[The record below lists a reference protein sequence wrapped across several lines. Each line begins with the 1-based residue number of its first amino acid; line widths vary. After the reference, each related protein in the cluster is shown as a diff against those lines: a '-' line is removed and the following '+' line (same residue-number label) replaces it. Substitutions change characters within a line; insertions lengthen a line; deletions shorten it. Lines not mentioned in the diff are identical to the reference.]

1 MRLLPKVLVDVSKV
15 DTGIELFGKPAAL
28 PLAIAPTGG
37 ISAGRA
43 GAELILARAAK
54 AAGVPFTM
62 ATPSAFSIE
71 RVAEE
76 VGGRLW
82 FQLYCVRDMEFR
94 NKLVARAKDA
104 GYEAILV
111 TVDLPVSGKRERDP
125 RNGFH
130 TPYKPNWRNS
140 RDVMFKLGL
149 AARDT
154 CATAC
159 PGMANLEGY
168 PFSAPAGVDIVTAV
182 GREMD
187 AGLDW
192 EYIKQLREQW
202 PGKLL
207 LKGVERPDDAE
218 RAVSVGCD
226 GVVVSNHGGRQ
237 LDGAAATLDA
247 LPAIASA
254 VGNKIT
260 VLLDGGVRRGVD
272 ILKARALGAQAVLD
286 RARDAL
292 RRDGRRRA
300 GRAPRARDPVDR
312 AGARDAAVRRALD
325 RGDRR
330 RPASGS
336 ARAWRL
342 AGRGSRRSGTPGC
355 RCWRTRAG
363 ADGRDH
369 LGEFLGGDP
378 LPARADHAG
387 RGPRAGHVPA
397 FAGRG
402 GVPAGPLPRMDQMKI
417 QHDAAVD
424 GALAKMQMRLQ
435 HWRLQAGISPL

>member
-1 MRLLPKVLVDVSKV
+1 MADLSRAINIEDLRQLARRRLPRAIFDFFDGGAEDESTLRENRAAFERVRLLPRVLVDVSSV
-15 DTGIELFGKPAAL
+15 SLDIELFGIPSKL

-71 RVAEE
+71 RVAKE

-82 FQLYCVRDMEFR
+82 FQLYAVRDLAFR
-94 NKLVARAKDA
+94 AKLVERAKNS

-130 TPYKPNWRNS
+130 TPYSPNWRNS
-140 RDVMFKLGL
+140 RDVIFKPAWALEVLRHGL
-149 AARDT
+149 
-154 CATAC
+154 

-168 PFSAPAGVDIVTAV
+168 RFSTPAGTDIVTAV

-187 AGLDW
+187 AGLNW
-192 EYIKQLREQW
+192 EYIKRLRETW

-226 GVVVSNHGGRQ
+226 GIVVSNHGGRQ

-247 LPAIASA
+247 LPAVSSV
-254 VGNKIT
+254 VGKKMT

-272 ILKARALGAQAVLD
+272 ILKARALGAHGVLTGRATLFGCMAGGEEGARRALEILSTELD
-286 RARDAL
+286 RAMRLCGVRSLAEITPGL
-292 RRDGRRRA
+292 L
-300 GRAPRARDPVDR
+300 APR
-312 AGARDAAVRRALD
+312 
-325 RGDRR
+325 
-330 RPASGS
+330 
-336 ARAWRL
+336 
-342 AGRGSRRSGTPGC
+342 
-355 RCWRTRAG
+355 
-363 ADGRDH
+363 
-369 LGEFLGGDP
+369 
-378 LPARADHAG
+378 
-387 RGPRAGHVPA
+387 
-397 FAGRG
+397 
-402 GVPAGPLPRMDQMKI
+402 
-417 QHDAAVD
+417 
-424 GALAKMQMRLQ
+424 
-435 HWRLQAGISPL
+435 

>member
-1 MRLLPKVLVDVSKV
+1 MHLADAVNIEDLRLMAKRRLPRAIFDFFDGGAEDEVTLRDNCSAFQRVRLLPRVLVDVSSVSLKI
-15 DTGIELFGKPAAL
+15 DLLGKPSSL

-37 ISAGRA
+37 ISAGRF

-71 RVAEE
+71 RVADE

-82 FQLYCVRDMEFR
+82 FQLYCVRNQDFR
-94 NKLVARAKDA
+94 KQLVERAKKA

-130 TPYKPNWRNS
+130 TPYSPNWRNS
-140 RDVMFKLGL
+140 RDVIFKPAWALDMLRNGL
-149 AARDT
+149 
-154 CATAC
+154 

-168 PFSAPAGVDIVTAV
+168 PFSTPAGTDIVTAV

-192 EYIKQLREQW
+192 EYIERLRNEW
-202 PGKLL
+202 PRKLL

-237 LDGAAATLDA
+237 LDGAVATLDA
-247 LPAIASA
+247 LPAVVKA
-254 VGNKIT
+254 VGSKLT

-272 ILKARALGAQAVLD
+272 ILKARALGAHAVLT
-286 RARDAL
+286 
-292 RRDGRRRA
+292 
-300 GRAPRARDPVDR
+300 GRATLFGCMAGGE
-312 AGARDAAVRRALD
+312 AGARRALEIL
-325 RGDRR
+325 
-330 RPASGS
+330 ATELE
-336 ARAWRL
+336 RA
-342 AGRGSRRSGTPGC
+342 
-355 RCWRTRAG
+355 
-363 ADGRDH
+363 
-369 LGEFLGGDP
+369 
-378 LPARADHAG
+378 
-387 RGPRAGHVPA
+387 
-397 FAGRG
+397 
-402 GVPAGPLPRMDQMKI
+402 
-417 QHDAAVD
+417 
-424 GALAKMQMRLQ
+424 MRLCGA
-435 HWRLQAGISPL
+435 RSLDELGPELISRNS

>member
-1 MRLLPKVLVDVSKV
+1 MHLSDAVNIEDLRLLAKRRLPRAIFDFFDGGAEDETTLRENRAAFERVRLLPKVLVDVSQV
-15 DTGIELFGKPAAL
+15 DTQVSLFGREAKL

-54 AAGVPFTM
+54 ACGVPFTM
-62 ATPSAFSIE
+62 ATPSAFTIE

-82 FQLYCVRDMEFR
+82 FQLYAVRDKEFR
-94 NKLVARAKDA
+94 KKLVERAKNA

-125 RNGFH
+125 RNGFV
-130 TPYKPNWRNS
+130 TPYKPSWRNS
-140 RDVMFKLGL
+140 RDVLFKPAWLLEYMRHG
-149 AARDT
+149 R
-154 CATAC
+154 

-168 PFSAPAGVDIVTAV
+168 RFSTPAGTDIVTAV

-187 AGLDW
+187 AGMSW
-192 EYIKQLREQW
+192 EYVKQLRDQW

-237 LDGAAATLDA
+237 LDGAVATLDA

-254 VGNKIT
+254 VGSKIT

-272 ILKARALGAQAVLD
+272 ILKARALGAQAVLT
-286 RARDAL
+286 
-292 RRDGRRRA
+292 
-300 GRAPRARDPVDR
+300 GRATLFGAM
-312 AGARDAAVRRALD
+312 AGGEPGARRALEIL
-325 RGDRR
+325 
-330 RPASGS
+330 STELV
-336 ARAWRL
+336 RAMQLCGVRSPGEIRSDL
-342 AGRGSRRSGTPGC
+342 VSR
-355 RCWRTRAG
+355 
-363 ADGRDH
+363 
-369 LGEFLGGDP
+369 
-378 LPARADHAG
+378 
-387 RGPRAGHVPA
+387 
-397 FAGRG
+397 
-402 GVPAGPLPRMDQMKI
+402 
-417 QHDAAVD
+417 
-424 GALAKMQMRLQ
+424 
-435 HWRLQAGISPL
+435 